1 MRSAITKV
9 GQWAAKK
16 TSEGTRKKT
25 VSFFQMGS
33 LATLPAFN
41 LLEFE
46 RELQH
51 ESDRELQHESDREL
65 QHESD
70 GKHFVKNH
78 TKYQCLYL
86 THSDVPSRDAPSRD
100 APSRDAPSRDAPSR
114 DALSSVLSRSLK
126 EDTCNTNIAL
136 FFVDQNTDLDC
147 VQRSTKEMQTHCPS
161 SMHIYCVFVG
171 DAGKLQNGIL
181 AFLNSAEIIFGAL
194 PPQYTSKD
202 LSGLITRVDQQ
213 FEQECVLPRTEE
225 GGSLV
230 EGGPLSN
237 NTP

>member
-1 MRSAITKV
+1 M

-41 LLEFE
+41 LLEFD

-86 THSDVPSRDAPSRD
+86 THSDV
-100 APSRDAPSRDAPSR
+100 PSRDAPSRDAPSR